1 MCSCSEHGIVTGA
14 YRYPVQRQVTT
25 SLVGASVRLW
35 RIDDLARMSPSELYL
50 TSKRHQSLPF
60 CAHLSCKNFL
70 SIWVGL
76 PVRLAAPAIF
86 HQLELFSKPLELQT
100 SPCNC
105 LVPELDLQLSNFVF
119 KKNRVVVSG
128 GNSHPPPWLI
138 LASGCVLGVGPGT
151 GWGVVQTAT
160 LFVLACFT
168 HAAFVSTHSLPLWER
183 YLRVP
188 LTIPSSFSSRFQG
201 NQLAAGT
208 EEGAL
213 KLLQPVSAWA
223 FPATPG
229 HEGRRGEGLVPQQ
242 PERRVMSLAPNAGI
256 IQISTVGAA
265 QLSLCPVNPLRASV
279 NTQHKDTDKCGIR
292 ARTQKCFT
300 HFQ

>member
-25 SLVGASVRLW
+25 SLVGASVEVVRVRLW

-119 KKNRVVVSG
+119 LIDKSSLRQVPKEPGVEWVVAARHTVFSCELIVHNHNECLCSASTSTDFLNVSLMDFQE
-128 GNSHPPPWLI
+128 NCLNVSPFVPWSNMNLCS
-138 LASGCVLGVGPGT
+138 AS
-151 GWGVVQTAT
+151 
-160 LFVLACFT
+160 
-168 HAAFVSTHSLPLWER
+168 
-183 YLRVP
+183 
-188 LTIPSSFSSRFQG
+188 SSR
-201 NQLAAGT
+201 NLQL
-208 EEGAL
+208 
-213 KLLQPVSAWA
+213 VN
-223 FPATPG
+223 
-229 HEGRRGEGLVPQQ
+229 
-242 PERRVMSLAPNAGI
+242 SLA
-256 IQISTVGAA
+256 V
-265 QLSLCPVNPLRASV
+265 C
-279 NTQHKDTDKCGIR
+279 D
-292 ARTQKCFT
+292 
-300 HFQ
+300 